1 MVWFHIASDGLKIR
15 WFNDIIYIANY
26 LEDGLTKNGD
36 QLIQKNPKGTLLTQH
51 LQASYYQQ
59 FILIEKVYRL
69 LIIKNE
75 TFTLWKIILIQ
86 DEYKKYQNSVS
97 FIRGN
102 Y

>member
-1 MVWFHIASDGLKIR
+1 MMENFSLKLHINS
-15 WFNDIIYIANY
+15 
-26 LEDGLTKNGD
+26 
-36 QLIQKNPKGTLLTQH
+36 
-51 LQASYYQQ
+51 
-59 FILIEKVYRL
+59 LIEKVYRL